1 MKCKLLENVPL
12 DQYTTYRIGGPA
24 RYFAEPESIE
34 DVAEL
39 LAWCYDKK
47 MNFFVIGHGSNLVA
61 SDSGFDGLIL
71 NFDRRFGKI
80 VREENTIRAQA
91 GASLGRVIKTG
102 TDQGYSGMENLMGI
116 PGTIGGGTYI
126 NAGAFGM
133 EMKDTVTSVT
143 SMTQAGE
150 IIVRTNEECQFGYR
164 TTIFCTNDEVI
175 LETTFELN
183 SGDPEALKA
192 TMEDILNKR
201 LSKQPLHLPNAG
213 SMFKRP
219 ANDFAGRLIE
229 AADLKGYTLGNA
241 QISDKHANFVVHNG
255 QAKAQEIFDLS
266 ESVIS
271 QVAENSGIT
280 LEKEQIFLGEF
291 LPWPR

>member
-1 MKCKLLENVPL
+1 MKCNLLENVPL

-47 MNFFVIGHGSNLVA
+47 INFFVIGHGSNLVA

-80 VREENTIRAQA
+80 VRESNTIRAQA

-102 TDQGYSGMENLMGI
+102 TDQGFSGMENLMGI
-116 PGTIGGGTYI
+116 PGTVGGGTYI

-133 EMKDTVTSVT
+133 ELKDTITSVT
-143 SMTQAGE
+143 SMTQSGE
-150 IIVRTNEECQFGYR
+150 IIVRTNAECQFGYR
-164 TTIFCTNDEVI
+164 TTIFCSNDEVI
-175 LETTFELN
+175 LEATFELN
-183 SGDPEALKA
+183 SGNPEELQA
-192 TMEDILNKR
+192 TMEEILEKR
-201 LSKQPLHLPNAG
+201 LTKQPLHLPNAG

-219 ANDFAGRLIE
+219 TNDFAGRLIE
-229 AADLKGYTLGNA
+229 EADLKGFTLGNA

-255 QAKAQEIFDLS
+255 QAKAQEIYDLS

-271 QVAENSGIT
+271 QVAANSGIT